1 MVSLC
6 RTWIEVLK
14 FSIHF
19 WGTSSVSV
27 PPLWR
32 DSLLFKGFQY
42 YFHSMHPLNWS
53 HIGLTGVNPMLSLCK
68 TLIDILKFSIH
79 FWGTSSFSVP
89 QLWRDSILFKGFQY
103 YFHSMHPLNWNHIG
117 PTGVIPMLS
126 LCKTSIDVLKFS
138 IHFWGTSSFS
148 VPPLWSDS
156 LLFKGFLYY
165 FHSMHPLNWSH
176 IGPTGVIPMLSMCK
190 TWIDV
195 LKFSIHF
202 WGTSSFSVPQ
212 LWRDSLLFK
221 GFQYYFHSMQPLN
234 WSHIGPTG
242 VIPMLSLCKT
252 WIDLLK
258 FSIHFWGTSSVSVP
272 QLWRDSLLFKG
283 FKYYF
288 HSIHPT

>member
-1 MVSLC
+1 MHPLNWSHIGATGVIEMLSLC

-19 WGTSSVSV
+19 WGTSWYSVQR
-27 PPLWR
+27 LWR
-32 DSLLFKGFQY
+32 NSLLFKGFLY

-53 HIGLTGVNPMLSLCK
+53 
-68 TLIDILKFSIH
+68 
-79 FWGTSSFSVP
+79 
-89 QLWRDSILFKGFQY
+89 
-103 YFHSMHPLNWNHIG
+103 HIG

-126 LCKTSIDVLKFS
+126 LCKTWIDVLKFS

-165 FHSMHPLNWSH
+165 FH
-176 IGPTGVIPMLSMCK
+176 PM
-190 TWIDV
+190 D
-195 LKFSIHF
+195 
-202 WGTSSFSVPQ
+202 
-212 LWRDSLLFK
+212 
-221 GFQYYFHSMQPLN
+221 PLN

-252 WIDLLK
+252 WIDVLR
-258 FSIHFWGTSSVSVP
+258 FSIHFWGTSSVSEP

-283 FKYYF
+283 F
-288 HSIHPT
+288 